1 MIKFYVEIKKQR
13 KRKGGKERYDA
24 VVGYL
29 PIFAESYD
37 MASEIG
43 HKILENCDALWAGD
57 VKTEIGTKITI

>member
-1 MIKFYVEIKKQR
+1 MIQFYVEIVKQR

-29 PIFAESYD
+29 PIIAESPD

-43 HKILENCDALWAGD
+43 SKILDGCNSIWAGE
-57 VKTEIGTKITI
+57 VKTELKTGL